1 MDYSIQSYTVKF
13 DVGVT
18 RASFNVSV
26 HDDNLFEGNE
36 TFNLNINPS
45 SLPSSITIGDHG
57 QTTVTI
63 VNDDGK

>member
-1 MDYSIQSYTVKF
+1 MDYSFQSYNVKF

-18 RASFNVSV
+18 RVSFNVSV
-26 HDDNLFEGNE
+26 HDDNIFEGNE

-57 QTTVTI
+57 QTIVTI